1 MGCLY
6 GLGVLVGVAL
16 LLTPGWGA
24 TDCKGIAGEAGQAG
38 VPGRDGR
45 PGAKGEKGEPERPSD
60 PRVLMRLKGDAGSPG
75 PQGYRGEVGPRG
87 LPGSPGLPG
96 PGGNIAMS
104 GNNTTEHVQQSQS
117 AFSVLRTDRKYP
129 TLGKKVTYQETLV
142 NKPGDFNTTTSTF
155 TCRKPGVYYFTFQ
168 STAKVSVCLRI
179 ASDTIF
185 DKPGFCDYNRNADQ
199 VLSGGVVLQLTAG
212 QKVWLESFRDRQT
225 DAETRDTQAK
235 QIFFSGFL
243 IFSD

>member
-45 PGAKGEKGEPERPSD
+45 PGAKGEKGEP
-60 PRVLMRLKGDAGSPG
+60 
-75 PQGYRGEVGPRG
+75 VGPRG

-104 GNNTTEHVQQSQS
+104 AEHVQQSQS